1 MAADS
6 PARPLGTTHPRNPRI
21 TTSDSDVL
29 APSLLGMA
37 VRWSGVVGAVVLL
50 LLALALLADATSM
63 LSHDTITTLVAA
75 AAHPVVG
82 LCLGIAATAVVQSST
97 TITTVTVAAVATGV
111 VPLPLAIA
119 IIMGANIGTSVTS
132 AIVALSFMRSPVE
145 FRRAFAAAHVQGIF
159 NTASVAVLFPFE
171 LVAHPLERAS
181 HWLTSRILSESPHQE
196 IPTAEFVRRLTD
208 PVVEVA
214 GTRGVAGSV
223 LGQAAAPWVVLVL
236 GAALLLGSVYLITRQ
251 LHVLMAQATRT
262 LMERALGDSQATGVA
277 AGAALTA
284 LIHSSSTVTSSIVPF
299 AAVGSI
305 TTREAL
311 SLTLGANIGTTLTTL
326 MATLA
331 VQGPAGTTGL
341 EVALVHVLFN
351 LLGVIVVML
360 IQPATDG
367 IIHLA
372 DWLAGVAQPHPGLS
386 SAAVLAYY
394 LVLPGAVVA
403 LYVLLG

>member
-6 PARPLGTTHPRNPRI
+6 PTRLPGTTHPRNPRI

-37 VRWSGVVGAVVLL
+37 VRWSGVAGAVVLL
-50 LLALALLADATSM
+50 LFALALLGDATSM
-63 LSHDTITTLVAA
+63 LSRDTIATLVAV

-119 IIMGANIGTSVTS
+119 IIMGANIGTSMTS
-132 AIVALSFMRSPVE
+132 AIVALSFVRSPVE
-145 FRRAFAAAHVQGIF
+145 FRSAFATANVQGIF
-159 NTASVAVLFPFE
+159 NSASVAVLFPLE
-171 LVAHPLERAS
+171 LLFHPLERSS
-181 HWLTSRILSESPHQE
+181 HWLSTQILHEGSHQE
-196 IPTAEFVRRLTD
+196 IPTAEFVRRLSD
-208 PVVEVA
+208 PLVELV
-214 GTRGVAGSV
+214 GTRGAAGALV
-223 LGQAAAPWVVLVL
+223 GAHAAPWVVLVL
-236 GAALLLGSVYLITRQ
+236 GAALLLSAVYLTTRQ

-299 AAVGSI
+299 AAVRSI

-331 VQGPAGTTGL
+331 VQGPAGATGL

-351 LLGVIVVML
+351 LVGVLLVML
-360 IQPATDG
+360 IPPATDG
-367 IIHLA
+367 IIRFA
-372 DWLAGVAQPHPGLS
+372 IWLAGVAQPHPALS
-386 SAAVLAYY
+386 TAAVLAYY
-394 LVLPGAVVA
+394 LALPGAVVA
-403 LYVLLG
+403 LYVLLN